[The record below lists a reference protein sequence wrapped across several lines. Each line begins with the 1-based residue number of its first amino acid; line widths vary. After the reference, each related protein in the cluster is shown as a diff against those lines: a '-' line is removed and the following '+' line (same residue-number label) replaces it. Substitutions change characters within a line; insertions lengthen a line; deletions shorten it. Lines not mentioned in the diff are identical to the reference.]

1 MKNDYF
7 YITPEL
13 YYSFPLT
20 KKLPTRL
27 KMKVL
32 MERIVVLCME
42 EFLQALSS
50 NFLSDIYM
58 KKYLLV
64 THHIHWRNIFNPKGK
79 RREQHA

>member
-42 EFLQALSS
+42 
-50 NFLSDIYM
+50 
-58 KKYLLV
+58 
-64 THHIHWRNIFNPKGK
+64 
-79 RREQHA
+79 